1 MSTSKTHHYSARIA
15 WEGNT
20 GTGTSSY
27 PGYERAH
34 RISIA
39 GKPDILASSDPAF
52 RGDPARHNPED
63 LFVASLSGCHMLFYL
78 YLCSANGIRVVSYE
92 DEAEGTMVETA
103 DGGGK
108 FESVTLHPRVVVEA
122 GADLELA
129 HSLHDKSHE
138 LCYIANSCSIHIHH
152 EAAIT
157 TA

>member
-1 MSTSKTHHYSARIA
+1 
-15 WEGNT
+15 
-20 GTGTSSY
+20 
-27 PGYERAH
+27 
-34 RISIA
+34 
-39 GKPDILASSDPAF
+39 
-52 RGDPARHNPED
+52 
-63 LFVASLSGCHMLFYL
+63 MLFYL

-157 TA
+157 IA